1 MKYLGACDAI
11 ALCVNNRDDEG
22 KPDAKK
28 LIDFVKMLEPSVG
41 AVNLEDIS
49 QPNCYHVLDE
59 LRESCNIPVWHD
71 DAQGTACVTLAGVI
85 NALKLTDR
93 KIETSSF
100 VLFGAGASNS
110 TIASFLLQEGVNPD
124 KMVIFDSKGALHA
137 DRHDIRNA
145 EGKYKQW
152 ALAEKTNPRKIN
164 TMEQAMRGADVLI
177 ALSTPGPGTIKP
189 QWISLMAPESI
200 VFSCANPVPEIYP
213 YDAHKAGAKIVA
225 TGRGDFPNQVNNS
238 VGFPGILKGALM
250 VRARKISDG
259 MAIAAAHSL
268 ADFAQ
273 NRGINCQSIVPRM
286 DETEVFAHV
295 AADVAVQAVNE
306 GLARI
311 ELSREEVF
319 AGALQQITE
328 TRALVKMMMDEGHVQ
343 APDQETLQ
351 EVFQA
356 CLSVSKS

>member
-1 MKYLGACDAI
+1 
-11 ALCVNNRDDEG
+11 
-22 KPDAKK
+22 
-28 LIDFVKMLEPSVG
+28 
-41 AVNLEDIS
+41 
-49 QPNCYHVLDE
+49 
-59 LRESCNIPVWHD
+59 
-71 DAQGTACVTLAGVI
+71 
-85 NALKLTDR
+85 
-93 KIETSSF
+93 
-100 VLFGAGASNS
+100 
-110 TIASFLLQEGVNPD
+110 
-124 KMVIFDSKGALHA
+124 MVIFDSKGALHA